1 MPISF
6 HRNVLSESLDRNVLS
21 ESFEQ
26 VPFLNLVDGPGFD
39 WAGICLYVLGIELGW
54 LGGLSGEAGLLGAG
68 WAGGLAGLPGLAGLA
83 GLAGLVR
90 SLAGWLAGLLAQC
103 VGKQGRN
110 PATPMRVRH

>member
-1 MPISF
+1 MLRVW

-39 WAGICLYVLGIELGW
+39 WAGICFYVLGIELGW

-68 WAGGLAGLPGLAGLA
+68 WAGGPGWWAGLA
-83 GLAGLVR
+83 GLGL
-90 SLAGWLAGLLAQC
+90 GLGL
-103 VGKQGRN
+103 GLG
-110 PATPMRVRH
+110 